1 MSKTTIIAKIRP
13 DGSVVGVLADGRE
26 RPLPDTPMRPM
37 TPEEIEEAAR
47 ADPDARPMT
56 AEQLAKAHRTPRVKT
71 LRRALGLTQEEFA
84 AGYKIPLGTLRD
96 WEQGRS
102 EPDQPARAYLTVIAR
117 DPDGVRRSLESGRL
131 SVSNEPL
138 APSPSYLLFAQ
149 AIVER
154 KQILCSYNGYP
165 RELCPIILGHSQG
178 QERALTYQFG
188 GESESD
194 LPDWKCLSLAKV
206 SDVQLREG
214 PWHAG
219 GSHTQ
224 RQGCV
229 KVVDLDVNPA
239 SPYNPKR
246 RLRS

>member
-1 MSKTTIIAKIRP
+1 MSKTDISARILP
-13 DGSVVGVLADGRE
+13 DGTVVRVDRDGAE
-26 RPLPDTPMRPM
+26 APFPAAPMRPM
-37 TPEEIEEAAR
+37 TEAEVAAAAA
-47 ADPDARPMT
+47 ADPDAGATTPEAM
-56 AEQLAKAHRTPRVKT
+56 AEVRLLPRIRT
-71 LRRALGLTQEEFA
+71 LRRALSLTQEEFA
-84 AGYKIPLGTLRD
+84 ARYKIPLGTLRD

-102 EPDQPARAYLTVIAR
+102 EPDQPARAYLTVIAH
-117 DPDGVRRSLESGRL
+117 DPEGVRRSLESGRL
-131 SVSNEPL
+131 SASDEAL

-188 GESESD
+188 GQSESD

-214 PWHAG
+214 PW
-219 GSHTQ
+219 
-224 RQGCV
+224 
-229 KVVDLDVNPA
+229 
-239 SPYNPKR
+239 Y
-246 RLRS
+246 

>member
-1 MSKTTIIAKIRP
+1 
-13 DGSVVGVLADGRE
+13 
-26 RPLPDTPMRPM
+26 M

-56 AEQLAKAHRTPRVKT
+56 AEQLAKAHRTPRIKT

-154 KQILCSYNGYP
+154 KQILCSIMGTPESSALSSSATP
-165 RELCPIILGHSQG
+165 RGKR
-178 QERALTYQFG
+178 ER
-188 GESESD
+188 
-194 LPDWKCLSLAKV
+194 
-206 SDVQLREG
+206 
-214 PWHAG
+214 
-219 GSHTQ
+219 
-224 RQGCV
+224 
-229 KVVDLDVNPA
+229 
-239 SPYNPKR
+239 
-246 RLRS
+246 